1 MARRKKCVKWFAEP
15 QRLSAEVISL
25 KLKGNRDRRGVCTA
39 FAEICS
45 PLSTFNF
52 QLLTLA
58 NAEAEEFRFL
68 RERARRERRPI
79 QDFHGDRESDTGGK
93 HLPPLGCAAGQ
104 SATRALQRRGDL
116 FPGSGKRSRSGRLSG
131 AAVPSY
137 GGHPLARTA
146 AATERGEAAARL
158 SNY

>member
-1 MARRKKCVKWFAEP
+1 MARRKKCAKWFAEP

-58 NAEAEEFRFL
+58 NAEAEEFSSL
-68 RERARRERRPI
+68 RERERRERRPI
-79 QDFHGDRESDTGGK
+79 QDFHGDRESDTG
-93 HLPPLGCAAGQ
+93 
-104 SATRALQRRGDL
+104 
-116 FPGSGKRSRSGRLSG
+116 
-131 AAVPSY
+131 
-137 GGHPLARTA
+137 
-146 AATERGEAAARL
+146 
-158 SNY
+158 